1 MEEPALIYY
10 SIFPETLT
18 PTDYEKIYSDI
29 APLLPDFRRNKTEGI
44 IPAKE
49 RAVSALSFILLCH
62 ALSREYSDCFPSAEV
77 YEIGHCISF
86 RYGRNGK
93 PYLEVP
99 FNHIFFNISHCKTA
113 IACAVTPFEVGLDVQ
128 DIRKPSPAV
137 LKRMPYAM
145 DEYAFS
151 SFWSRYEA
159 YTKLTGDGIIKSLSD
174 CDYMSDLFLEKNG
187 ICMTTFDI
195 TAQKKT
201 AAYLSAAIYNKTNK
215 KDSIF
220 TLCEEKTFDLHSI
233 HEIDFLTLY

>member
-1 MEEPALIYY
+1 MIYY
-10 SIFPETLT
+10 SIIPESLT
-18 PTDYEKIYSDI
+18 TADFENIYSDI
-29 APLLPDFRRNKTEGI
+29 APLLPDFRRKKAEGI
-44 IPAKE
+44 IPARE
-49 RAVSALSFILLCH
+49 RAVSAISFVLLCH
-62 ALSREYSDCFPSAEV
+62 ALLKEYSGCFSSREV
-77 YEIGHCISF
+77 YEIGHCIRFS
-86 RYGRNGK
+86 YGRNGK
-93 PYLEVP
+93 PYLDAP
-99 FNHIFFNISHCKTA
+99 FEHIFFNISHCKTA

-174 CDYMSDLFLEKNG
+174 CDYMSDSFLENNG

-201 AAYLSAAIYNKTNK
+201 SAYLSAAFYNNSNEKV
-215 KDSIF
+215 SIF
-220 TLCEEKTFDLHSI
+220 IPCEEKSFDLHSI

>member
-1 MEEPALIYY
+1 MIYY
-10 SIFPETLT
+10 SIIPETLT
-18 PTDYEKIYSDI
+18 SADCEKIYTQI
-29 APLLPDFRRNKTEGI
+29 APLLPDFRRNKAEGI

-49 RAVSALSFILLCH
+49 RTVSALSFILLCH
-62 ALSREYSDCFPSAEV
+62 ALSRKYSDCFPSAEV

-113 IACAVTPFEVGLDVQ
+113 IACAVAPFEIGLDVQ

-159 YTKLTGDGIIKSLSD
+159 YAKLTGDGIIKSLSD
-174 CDYMSDLFLEKNG
+174 CKYMSDSFMENNG
-187 ICMTTFDI
+187 ISMNTFDI
-195 TAQKKT
+195 PANKKT
-201 AAYLSAAIYNKTNK
+201 AAYLSTAFYNNSNEKV
-215 KDSIF
+215 SIF
-220 TLCEEKTFDLHSI
+220 IPCEEKSFDLHSI